1 MTLPIILIFGDDKLS
16 SSIINSLNIPDNII
30 LIKDKSSNLKR
41 IFRLLIRGSIS
52 ISFLLKTLYC
62 QIKQKSI
69 NLDKKFINIKNNEV
83 LAKIILQVKPEYV
96 FLFRA
101 GLIINKKVID
111 LGVPL
116 VNIHCASLNG
126 FGGLGSIDK
135 ALTKEVYNQV
145 ATAHIVTNK
154 IDQGK
159 IIAEIPF
166 KLNKNKNYCSNEL
179 IAYRTGGKLLQM
191 LIDKELII

>member
-1 MTLPIILIFGDDKLS
+1 
-16 SSIINSLNIPDNII
+16 
-30 LIKDKSSNLKR
+30 KDKSSNLKR
-41 IFRLLIRGSIS
+41 VIRLLLKGSIS
-52 ISFLLKTLYC
+52 IKFLIKTLLC

-69 NLDKKFINIKNNEV
+69 KLEKIFFTINSNDTLE
-83 LAKIILQVKPEYV
+83 KIIIQINPEYI

-101 GLIINKKVID
+101 GLIINKKVLD
-111 LGVPL
+111 LGIPL
-116 VNIHCASLNG
+116 INIHCASLNG

-135 ALTKEVYNQV
+135 ALKKEVYNQV
-145 ATAHIVTNK
+145 ATAHIVTNR

-191 LIDKELII
+191 LIDKDFKI